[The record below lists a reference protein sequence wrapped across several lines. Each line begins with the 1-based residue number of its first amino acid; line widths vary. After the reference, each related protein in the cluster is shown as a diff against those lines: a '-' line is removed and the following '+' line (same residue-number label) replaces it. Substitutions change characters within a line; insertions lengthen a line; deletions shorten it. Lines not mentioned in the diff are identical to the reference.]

1 MIEIMKGSL
10 PMLPPPFDQLHSD
23 AIRKISLAAGERVF
37 RQGDKAAFIYYL
49 AAGEV
54 RLVRYSEGG
63 SIIPVFR
70 AVAGDTFA
78 EASLFS
84 PEYHCDAEAAL
95 PSEVLSVS
103 KQAVLKTMAKDPAF
117 GHALA
122 CRFASQVQGYRR
134 KLEILAIPGAEDR
147 VFAALSDGWLIGKI
161 ADFADEIRLSNEAT
175 IRALSALV
183 RKGRVSRPAR
193 GCYTVA
199 QGRLPR

>member
-1 MIEIMKGSL
+1 MIEIMKDSL
-10 PMLPPPFDQLHSD
+10 PMLPSPFDKLPSG
-23 AIRKISLAAGERVF
+23 AVRKISLAAGQRVF
-37 RQGDKAAFIYYL
+37 RQGDAAASIYFL

-54 RLVRYSEGG
+54 RLVRYGEGG
-63 SIIPVFR
+63 GIIPVFR
-70 AVAGDTFA
+70 AAPGDTFA

-95 PSEVLSVS
+95 PSVVVSVS
-103 KQAVLKTMAKDPAF
+103 KTAILKAMAKEPAF

-147 VFAALSDGWLIGKI
+147 VFAALTDGWLTGKI
-161 ADFADEIRLSNEAT
+161 VDFADEIRLSNEAT
-175 IRALSALV
+175 LRALSALV

-193 GCYTVA
+193 GCYRVV
-199 QGRLPR
+199 QER